1 MRMERISNF
10 EKPMQWP
17 ADDPS
22 ADGDTSAKA
31 GFEGPKPNSW
41 AGVVVAASKTLA
53 TDKEQMQSLLNA
65 WTSEQNL
72 YGYPTKDLQRLIKQ
86 LDKAKDL
93 QEFLTDLGNGAA
105 KRNAC

>member
-1 MRMERISNF
+1 M
-10 EKPMQWP
+10 P

-22 ADGDTSAKA
+22 ADGDTSAKS
-31 GFEGPKPNSW
+31 GFAGPKPNPW